1 MENQAGWHGKA
12 PNEEEYNLAM
22 EELNNMLIEKMR

>member
-12 PNEEEYNLAM
+12 PNDEQTQQAIAE
-22 EELNNMLIEKMR
+22 IEAAKAAVK

>member
-1 MENQAGWHGKA
+1 MENIASWHGKA

-22 EELNNMLIEKMR
+22 EELNRAMLEI

>member
-12 PNEEEYNLAM
+12 PNEEQYHKAM
-22 EELNNMLIEKMR
+22 DELNAALAQLA